1 MAKPLQQFQLG
12 SDQASV
18 FKNEGSKGNYLTA
31 SLNGRRYQDDDEW
44 KSTHSYTAT
53 QLATHIALC
62 QRIQIWMMD
71 NAPARSSDG
80 AAQ

>member
-12 SDQASV
+12 TDQTSV
-18 FKNEGSKGNYLTA
+18 FQNEGSNGNYLTA
-31 SLNGRRYQDDDEW
+31 SVNGRRFQDGDEW

-62 QRIQIWMMD
+62 NRMLVWMMD
-71 NAPARSSDG
+71 NAPAKSSEEVT
-80 AAQ
+80 Q